1 MRRSISVSGSHATPS
16 PPGCILVAIS
26 LTLTGGHGGLGVAKE
41 PPADAAPTNVA
52 LASAGAVAIADSS
65 YAGHIAGFVNDGKGI
80 GPGDR
85 PESNRW
91 HGALEKPH
99 PHCVWIRFR
108 QPARIDAVAVHR
120 ADIVDYPVDMVG
132 ESSGDGRF
140 RFHTL
145 FTLTN
150 LQMSP
155 HEFTVRAG
163 FAPVVADNFRLRI
176 LRSSHRE

>member
-1 MRRSISVSGSHATPS
+1 M
-16 PPGCILVAIS
+16 
-26 LTLTGGHGGLGVAKE
+26 
-41 PPADAAPTNVA
+41 
-52 LASAGAVAIADSS
+52 
-65 YAGHIAGFVNDGKGI
+65 
-80 GPGDR
+80 
-85 PESNRW
+85 
-91 HGALEKPH
+91 
-99 PHCVWIRFR
+99 
-108 QPARIDAVAVHR
+108 
-120 ADIVDYPVDMVG
+120 DYPVDMVG

-163 FAPVVADNFRLRI
+163 FAPVVSDNFRLRI